1 MTRITIS
8 QADLAKK
15 TQEIVDRVQHGELA
29 VVESAGHEQ
38 AVVLDPLDFRLL
50 QALAQCAIADSE
62 RESDPDAEALHAYLA
77 DEISLGKA
85 ADLLGLSRFELQER
99 FLRLGVPLRLGPAT
113 LEEARAE
120 VNAAL
125 KFDTLLARMVDR
137 GYRCPVRS
145 LLEISLA

>member
-29 VVESAGHEQ
+29 VVESSGHEL

-50 QALAQCAIADSE
+50 QALAQCAIADRE

-113 LEEARAE
+113 LEEAQAE
-120 VNAAL
+120 VKAAL
-125 KFDTLLARMVDR
+125 
-137 GYRCPVRS
+137 S
-145 LLEISLA
+145 IE

>member
-1 MTRITIS
+1 MTRTTIS
-8 QADLAKK
+8 QADLAEK

-29 VVESAGHEQ
+29 VVESFGHEQ

-50 QALAQCAIADSE
+50 QALARCAIADRE
-62 RESDPDAEALHAYLA
+62 RESDPDIEALNAYLA
-77 DEISLGKA
+77 EEISLGKA

-125 KFDTLLARMVDR
+125 KFD
-137 GYRCPVRS
+137 
-145 LLEISLA
+145 